1 MITLRDFRI
10 GDEPALRAV
19 FESAIHE
26 TARRDYSQLQVDT
39 WAPRDHDAAAWAQRV
54 RGIAPFVALVDD
66 RVVGYADVQPSGYI
80 DHFFVAAS
88 AGKQGVGGVLMR
100 RIHERAAELG
110 LLALTSEVSRTAQ
123 PFYLHF
129 GFEVVDHH
137 VNVVRGV
144 ELQYAAMRKPLR
156 DAP

>member
-1 MITLRDFRI
+1 MIVLREFRL

-26 TARRDYSQLQVDT
+26 VAIRDYTPAQVDA
-39 WAPRDHDAAAWAQRV
+39 WAPRVFDAALWARRMQ
-54 RGIAPFVALVDD
+54 GIAPFVVERDGRIVA
-66 RVVGYADVQPSGYI
+66 YADVQASGYI

-88 AGKQGVGGVLMR
+88 AAGQGLGGRLMR
-100 RIHERAAELG
+100 RLHARADELG
-110 LLALTSEVSRTAQ
+110 IAVLTSEVSRTAQ
-123 PFYLHF
+123 PFYRHF

-144 ELQYAAMRKPLR
+144 ELQYAAMRKVLR
-156 DAP
+156 APG